1 MTWTEEARV
10 GRAPVDPAPLR
21 EAFLASGLPA
31 NEVARRL
38 GWMRPPPKGKR
49 SPVPDQGRL
58 RSALGLRPYN
68 PGHGYPMR
76 MRSGLRHETAERIA
90 RAINVDPWEVG
101 L

>member
-1 MTWTEEARV
+1 MTWTEAARA

-21 EAFLASGLPA
+21 EAFQRSGLTA

-38 GWMRPPPKGKR
+38 DWMRPPPKGKR

-58 RSALGLRPYN
+58 RAALGLKPYN
-68 PGHGYPMR
+68 PGHGYPLRFRRGMR
-76 MRSGLRHETAERIA
+76 YETAELIA
-90 RAINVDPWEVG
+90 RAIDVDPWEVG

>member
-1 MTWTEEARV
+1 MTWTEAARA

-21 EAFLASGLPA
+21 EAFLRSGISA

-38 GWMRPPPKGKR
+38 GWMRPAWGKYR
-49 SPVPDQGRL
+49 SPQPDQGRL
-58 RSALGLRPYN
+58 TRALGLRPYN
-68 PGHGYPMR
+68 PGHGYPQR
-76 MRSGLRHETAERIA
+76 FRSGIKHETAEQIA